1 TAFGRQAN
9 PGVTGDIRCL
19 GRIALATTDR
29 VGRKEPFHTLDISG
43 RCAVT
48 LVHVAAADPFR
59 AGSHSNLITHAVVTY
74 YSAHG
79 VATMATV
86 IARERRIVMAWVANA
101 VMDGVVPVVIV
112 ICVLSV
118 PATVVRFECIM
129 RPANTSVGAPH
140 NNVLSSKSQCP
151 DLRCV

>member
-1 TAFGRQAN
+1 
-9 PGVTGDIRCL
+9 
-19 GRIALATTDR
+19 
-29 VGRKEPFHTLDISG
+29 FHTLDISG

-112 ICVLSV
+112 IFVLSV

-151 DLRCV
+151 DLRCVGVIDAWLNHRRKLKLRPWLNSWSRFRKIIVE